1 MVVVLVLGRSFRIS
15 FVSYTFANI
24 WYAKAHTTT
33 PTEMYWCKIGCIV
46 CDSLQCGVIYLSC
59 SFLAAQRAKVKLH
72 MRLVLSQKSMR
83 SHLIKSDNTFYNKL
97 YFACSRTPPHTHTH
111 RYVSDIF
118 AKHKTAILHIFV
130 IKNRRLNRFYL
141 ICGKLPAQFFF
152 CSWNNF
158 VNGKVQAAE
167 EWKKI
172 YVPVCVINIVHH
184 APLCM
189 STLNIDSPAT
199 WRWCDDDDAAAA
211 ARRVY
216 KYYNLIACELCIYVH
231 EIFTAFRHIAR
242 FCYTN
247 CDC

>member
-1 MVVVLVLGRSFRIS
+1 MYGVCYALCIILQSVLYPNASRLRIYNITHTHTYGFSRSSAAHTRTYLQTYISWMHMVVLVLGRSFRIS

-59 SFLAAQRAKVKLH
+59 SCLEAQRAKVKLH

-97 YFACSRTPPHTHTH
+97 YFACSRTPPHTHRH
-111 RYVSDIF
+111 VSDIF

-152 CSWNNF
+152 VREIILWMGKCKPQKSEKKSLCQF
-158 VNGKVQAAE
+158 V
-167 EWKKI
+167 
-172 YVPVCVINIVHH
+172 
-184 APLCM
+184 L
-189 STLNIDSPAT
+189 
-199 WRWCDDDDAAAA
+199 
-211 ARRVY
+211 
-216 KYYNLIACELCIYVH
+216 
-231 EIFTAFRHIAR
+231 
-242 FCYTN
+242 
-247 CDC
+247 